1 MTDRPDDGEP
11 VQGEVVDD
19 AWGTAPGWRDDEYI
33 VDETAPPTVEGKLGV
48 MAQDL
53 RRLMRTSLATTLGV
67 AFLIGLMD
75 LWHGHG
81 YSTTTGFLVGGGL
94 ATLNL
99 WVLAGGYFAV
109 VEQRAVVPRLLFAF
123 TGSMVLMFGV
133 ALYVVLA
140 RREWTLGFA
149 LGVAVPALAGILYGL
164 QKRPTP

>member
-19 AWGTAPGWRDDEYI
+19 AWGTAPGWKDDEYI
-33 VDETAPPTVEGKLGV
+33 VDETAPPTVEGKLHV

-53 RRLMRTSLATTLGV
+53 RRLIRTSLATTVGV
-67 AFLIGLMD
+67 ALLIGLMD

-81 YSTTTGFLVGGGL
+81 FSTTTGFLVGGGL

-109 VEQRAVVPRLLFAF
+109 VDQRAVVPRMLFAF

-140 RREWTLGFA
+140 KREWTLGFA
-149 LGVAVPALAGILYGL
+149 LGVAVPALSGIFYGL

>member
-1 MTDRPDDGEP
+1 M
-11 VQGEVVDD
+11 QGEVVDD
-19 AWGTAPGWRDDEYI
+19 AWGTAPGWKDDEYI

-53 RRLMRTSLATTLGV
+53 RRLIRTSLATTVGV
-67 AFLIGLMD
+67 ALLIGLMD

-81 YSTTTGFLVGGGL
+81 FSTTTGFLVGGGL

-109 VEQRAVVPRLLFAF
+109 VDQRAVVPRLLFAF

-133 ALYVVLA
+133 ALFVVLA
-140 RREWTLGFA
+140 KREWTLGFA
-149 LGVAVPALAGILYGL
+149 LGVAVPALSGIFYGL
-164 QKRPTP
+164 QKRPQT